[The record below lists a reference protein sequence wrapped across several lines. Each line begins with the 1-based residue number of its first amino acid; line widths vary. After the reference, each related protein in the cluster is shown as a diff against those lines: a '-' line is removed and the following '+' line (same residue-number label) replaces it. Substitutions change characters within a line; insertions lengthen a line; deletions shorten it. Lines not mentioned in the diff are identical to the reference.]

1 MTSYIVIENTPGCL
15 PEAEPVEFDT
25 RSEAVSFAN
34 SLLLELRE
42 LGYRV
47 KRNGHLRWQATQH
60 HLDVGRVVEVRK
72 EVMP

>member
-1 MTSYIVIENTPGCL
+1 MYLVIENTPGCL
-15 PEAEPVEFDT
+15 PETEPEEFDN
-25 RSEAVSFAN
+25 RSEAVAFAY

-72 EVMP
+72 EATP

>member
-1 MTSYIVIENTPGCL
+1 
-15 PEAEPVEFDT
+15 
-25 RSEAVSFAN
+25 
-34 SLLLELRE
+34 LLELRE